1 MKRILLIA
9 VAFVALS
16 VDAGAWA
23 ALGHAISAKIAEN
36 HLTSA
41 AKAAVKECLG
51 DLSIVAVA
59 SDADIYRGRW
69 TLELDFEPTN
79 MEKVHPK
86 WVEGLDPDLPNNIT
100 FYGHTYK
107 VDEQCRPYRTNN
119 FDGYYRTNLVLDIE
133 NLSKELK
140 NWKELSQ
147 DRRCVVL
154 SLLVHLVADMHCPDH
169 ISYED
174 DNTLGQFEITFKKR
188 KMKRH
193 EMWDSD
199 ILASIIPWSYS
210 DAAVLVDTA
219 DEAYIAEVTKGDVYD
234 WGYDSALMCKVAH
247 EVKQGANVPRAYA
260 ADMRN
265 LTFMQLRNGGYR
277 LAALLNSIF
286 E

>member
-1 MKRILLIA
+1 MKKILLIA
-9 VAFVALS
+9 VALIAIN

-23 ALGHAISAKIAEN
+23 ALGHAISAKIAED
-36 HLTSA
+36 HLTPE

-79 MEKVHPK
+79 MDKVHPK

-119 FDGYYRTNLVLDIE
+119 FDGYYRTNLVLDID

-140 NWKELSQ
+140 NWKQLSQ

-154 SLLVHLVADMHCPDH
+154 SLLVHLVADLHCPDH

-219 DEAYIAEVTKGDVYD
+219 DESYIAEVTKGDVYD

>member
-9 VAFVALS
+9 VALIAIN

-23 ALGHAISAKIAEN
+23 ALGHAISAKIAED
-36 HLTSA
+36 HLTPE

-79 MEKVHPK
+79 MDKVHPK

-119 FDGYYRTNLVLDIE
+119 FDGYYRTNLVLDID

-140 NWKELSQ
+140 NWKQLSQ
-147 DRRCVVL
+147 ERRCVVL
-154 SLLVHLVADMHCPDH
+154 SLLVHLVADLHCPDH

-219 DEAYIAEVTKGDVYD
+219 DESYIAEVTKGDVYD

>member
-9 VAFVALS
+9 VALIAIN

-23 ALGHAISAKIAEN
+23 ALGHAISAKIAED
-36 HLTSA
+36 HLTPE

-79 MEKVHPK
+79 MDKVHPK

-119 FDGYYRTNLVLDIE
+119 FDGYYRTNLVLDID

-140 NWKELSQ
+140 NWKQLSQ

-154 SLLVHLVADMHCPDH
+154 SLLVHLVADLHCPDH

-219 DEAYIAEVTKGDVYD
+219 DESYIAEVTKGDVYD
-234 WGYDSALMCKVAH
+234 WGYDTALMCKVAH

>member
-9 VAFVALS
+9 VALIAIN

-23 ALGHAISAKIAEN
+23 ALGHAISAKIAED
-36 HLTSA
+36 HLTPE

-79 MEKVHPK
+79 MDKVHPK

-119 FDGYYRTNLVLDIE
+119 FDGYYRTNLVLDID
-133 NLSKELK
+133 NLSNELK
-140 NWKELSQ
+140 NWKQLSQ

-154 SLLVHLVADMHCPDH
+154 SLLVHLVADLHCPDH

-219 DEAYIAEVTKGDVYD
+219 DESYIAEVTKGDVYD

>member
-16 VDAGAWA
+16 VEAGAWA
-23 ALGHAISAKIAEN
+23 ALGHAISAKIAED
-36 HLTSA
+36 HLTPE

-79 MEKVHPK
+79 MDKVHPK

-119 FDGYYRTNLVLDIE
+119 FDGYYRTNLVLDID

-140 NWKELSQ
+140 NWKELSK
-147 DRRCVVL
+147 DRRCIVL
-154 SLLVHLVADMHCPDH
+154 SLLVHLVADLHCPDH

-219 DEAYIAEVTKGDVYD
+219 DEAYIDEVTKGDVYD

-260 ADMRN
+260 ADMRD

>member
-9 VAFVALS
+9 VALIAIN

-23 ALGHAISAKIAEN
+23 ALGHAISAKIAED
-36 HLTSA
+36 HLTPE

-79 MEKVHPK
+79 MDKVHPK

-119 FDGYYRTNLVLDIE
+119 FDGYYRTNLVLDID

-140 NWKELSQ
+140 NWKQLSQ

-154 SLLVHLVADMHCPDH
+154 SLLVHLVADLHCPDH

-219 DEAYIAEVTKGDVYD
+219 DESYIAEVTKGDVYD

-247 EVKQGANVPRAYA
+247 EIKQGANVPRAYA

>member
-1 MKRILLIA
+1 M
-9 VAFVALS
+9 
-16 VDAGAWA
+16 D
-23 ALGHAISAKIAEN
+23 
-36 HLTSA
+36 
-41 AKAAVKECLG
+41 
-51 DLSIVAVA
+51 
-59 SDADIYRGRW
+59 
-69 TLELDFEPTN
+69 
-79 MEKVHPK
+79 KVHPK

-119 FDGYYRTNLVLDIE
+119 FDGYYRTNLVLDID

-140 NWKELSQ
+140 NWKQLSQ

-154 SLLVHLVADMHCPDH
+154 SLLVHLVADLHCPDH

-219 DEAYIAEVTKGDVYD
+219 DESYIAEVTKGDVYD

>member
-9 VAFVALS
+9 VALIAIN

-23 ALGHAISAKIAEN
+23 ALGHAISAKIAED
-36 HLTSA
+36 HLTPE

-79 MEKVHPK
+79 MDKVHPK

-119 FDGYYRTNLVLDIE
+119 FDGYYRTNLVLDID

-140 NWKELSQ
+140 NWKQLSQ

-154 SLLVHLVADMHCPDH
+154 SLLVHLVADLH
-169 ISYED
+169 
-174 DNTLGQFEITFKKR
+174 
-188 KMKRH
+188 
-193 EMWDSD
+193 
-199 ILASIIPWSYS
+199 
-210 DAAVLVDTA
+210 
-219 DEAYIAEVTKGDVYD
+219 
-234 WGYDSALMCKVAH
+234 
-247 EVKQGANVPRAYA
+247 
-260 ADMRN
+260 
-265 LTFMQLRNGGYR
+265 
-277 LAALLNSIF
+277 
-286 E
+286 